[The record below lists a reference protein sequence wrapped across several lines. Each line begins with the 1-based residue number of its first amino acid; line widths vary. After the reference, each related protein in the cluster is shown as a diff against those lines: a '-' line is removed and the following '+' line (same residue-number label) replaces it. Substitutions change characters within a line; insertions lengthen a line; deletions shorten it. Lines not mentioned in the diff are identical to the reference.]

1 LNRLNFEAMK
11 SLIKKLLHCNPKKI
25 LGLPLLFLVF
35 ACHAKEKKVT
45 QQIMEPAK
53 MNTEQGLEVA
63 TFAGGCFWCTE
74 AVFLELDGVKS
85 VVSGYIGGKT
95 VNPTYKE
102 VCSGE
107 TGHAEAIQITFDPKK
122 LSFGELLE
130 IFFATHDPT
139 TLNRQGNDVGTQ
151 YRSEV
156 FYHNDAQKQL
166 TEDYISLMN
175 SENTFGA
182 KLVTKVSA
190 ASTFYAAE
198 DYHQNYY
205 NQNKGQSYCSYV
217 ITPKVEKVRKKF
229 ADKLK
234 K

>member
-1 LNRLNFEAMK
+1 M
-11 SLIKKLLHCNPKKI
+11 KKLAIPF
-25 LGLPLLFLVF
+25 LLLVLS
-35 ACHAKEKKVT
+35 CQAKEKE
-45 QQIMEPAK
+45 II
-53 MNTEQGLEVA
+53 TEQINPVKMEIEQGQEVA

-95 VNPTYKE
+95 INPTYKE
-102 VCSGE
+102 ICTGE

-122 LSFGELLE
+122 ITFGELLE

-139 TLNRQGNDVGTQ
+139 TINRQGNDVGTQ
-151 YRSEV
+151 YRSEI
-156 FYHNDAQKQL
+156 FFHNDVQKKIS
-166 TEDYISLMN
+166 EDYISLLN
-175 SENTFGA
+175 SENTFS
-182 KLVTKVSA
+182 KKVVTKISGA
-190 ASTFYAAE
+190 PKFYPAE

-217 ITPKVEKVRKKF
+217 ITPKIEKVRTKYK
-229 ADKLK
+229 DKLK